1 MRVALD
7 TNLLAYAE
15 GLGDDVRCQ
24 LARDLIAKLN
34 PINSLVPV
42 QVLGELSRVL
52 TIKLNK
58 SSADARELLLS
69 WSDAVVVA
77 DTTWTAFQSA
87 MDLTVDHQISMWD
100 ALIMSVAAENKCR
113 LLISEDFQNGF
124 TWRGVTVVNPF
135 DTNAKTYKL
144 LASAI

>member
-69 WSDAVVVA
+69 WSDAVFVA

-87 MDLTVDHQISMWD
+87 MDLTVDH
-100 ALIMSVAAENKCR
+100 
-113 LLISEDFQNGF
+113 
-124 TWRGVTVVNPF
+124 
-135 DTNAKTYKL
+135 
-144 LASAI
+144 